1 MHTESV
7 LNKRDIYL
15 SLKKPQVF
23 GYPMSLGSSM
33 VRMQALSLT
42 SISKIIS
49 KSKMV
54 LGLQPSNLYTA
65 EQKGWGGGRALLS
78 KLLLRSSHTPPGL
91 KY

>member
-65 EQKGWGGGRALLS
+65 EQKGWGGRALLS

>member
-65 EQKGWGGGRALLS
+65 EQKGWGGGGVPSFPSYFSEVLTHHL
-78 KLLLRSSHTPPGL
+78 G
-91 KY
+91 